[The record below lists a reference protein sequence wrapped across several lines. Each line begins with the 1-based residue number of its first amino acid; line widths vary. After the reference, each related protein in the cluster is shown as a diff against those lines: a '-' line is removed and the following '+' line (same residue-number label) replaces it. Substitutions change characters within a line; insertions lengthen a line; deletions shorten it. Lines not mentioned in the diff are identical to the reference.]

1 MRALRSPHEAY
12 RRVEFDA
19 RVSGADPAGLVLV
32 CFDQF
37 GQSLAA
43 ALGGDLAG
51 DNLRR
56 SAGLTGALA
65 AITAL
70 QLGIDGAAGIAASL
84 TQFYDGARR
93 TLLGNVL
100 SFDAKAVAALRDDF
114 AEVARALA
122 DAGKAA

>member
-1 MRALRSPHEAY
+1 MHPQRSPHEAY

-43 ALGGDLAG
+43 ALGGNQAG
-51 DNLRR
+51 DNQRR
-56 SAGLTGALA
+56 SAGLTGALT

-70 QLGIDGAAGIAASL
+70 QLGIDGAVGIAASL
-84 TQFYDGARR
+84 TQFYDAARH

-100 SFDAKAVAALRDDF
+100 NFDAAAIGSLRNDF
-114 AEVARALA
+114 SEVALALA
-122 DAGKAA
+122 TAD

>member
-1 MRALRSPHEAY
+1 MHPQRTPHEAY

-32 CFDQF
+32 CFEQF
-37 GQSLAA
+37 GRSLTA
-43 ALGGDLAG
+43 ALGAHRSG
-51 DNLRR
+51 DNQRR

-70 QLGIDGAAGIAASL
+70 QLGVDGAAGIAASL
-84 TQFYDGARR
+84 TRFYDAARH

-100 SFDAKAVAALRDDF
+100 TFDPAVIAALNHDF
-114 AEVARALA
+114 AEVAAALG
-122 DAGKAA
+122 DAR

>member
-1 MRALRSPHEAY
+1 MHPLRSPHEAY

-19 RVSGADPAGLVLV
+19 RVNGADPAGLVLV

-37 GQSLAA
+37 GRQLTA
-43 ALGGDLAG
+43 ALGADQAG
-51 DNLRR
+51 DNQRR

-70 QLGIDGAAGIAASL
+70 QLGIHGGDGVAASL
-84 TQFYDGARR
+84 THYYAAARR

-100 SFDAKAVAALRDDF
+100 AFDRAAIAALRQDF

-122 DAGKAA
+122 DAA

>member
-1 MRALRSPHEAY
+1 MHLQRSPHEAY

-37 GQSLAA
+37 GRSLSA
-43 ALGGDLAG
+43 ALGAHDAR
-51 DNLRR
+51 DNHRR

-70 QLGIDGAAGIAASL
+70 RLGIDEAAGIASSL
-84 TQFYDGARR
+84 TRFYDAARR

-100 SFDAKAVAALRDDF
+100 KFDPAVIAALRHDF
-114 AEVARALA
+114 AEVAAALA
-122 DAGKAA
+122 DGR

>member
-1 MRALRSPHEAY
+1 MHALRSPHEAY

-43 ALGGDLAG
+43 ALGGDRAG
-51 DNLRR
+51 DNQRR
-56 SAGLTGALA
+56 SSGLIRALA

-70 QLGIDGAAGIAASL
+70 QLGIDGAGGIAASL
-84 TQFYDGARR
+84 NQFYDAARH

-100 SFDAKAVAALRDDF
+100 KFDAKAIAALRDDY

-122 DAGKAA
+122 AA

>member
-1 MRALRSPHEAY
+1 MHALRSPHEAY

-19 RVSGADPAGLVLV
+19 RVSGADQAGLVLV

-43 ALGGDLAG
+43 ALGGDIAG
-51 DNLRR
+51 DSQRR

-70 QLGIDGAAGIAASL
+70 QLGIEGAEGIAASL
-84 TQFYDGARR
+84 AQFYDAARH

-100 SFDAKAVAALRDDF
+100 EFDSKVIAVLRDDF

-122 DAGKAA
+122 AA